1 MKRTIIVIG
10 RLANLEISKGI
21 YIMIEFIT
29 DQYPEQFREFKSSW
43 ISAASKG
50 AQADVTWAT
59 WDIFYLY
66 IFGA

>member
-1 MKRTIIVIG
+1 M
-10 RLANLEISKGI
+10 L
-21 YIMIEFIT
+21 EFIT
-29 DQYPEQFREFKSSW
+29 DQYPDIFNEFKPSW
-43 ISAASKG
+43 IAAASKG